1 MGELA
6 NTATDIVGGLRV
18 LRGIGGEQVFLDR
31 YRRQSQRAR
40 VSGVTVARLQSVLD
54 ALQVF
59 LPGVFV
65 VLVVWLVLI
74 PFLKWVTSTYTVT
87 DRRIITRR
95 GILNKTGHDLPL
107 RRINNVNYERS
118 LTDRI
123 LGCGTLVLETAAG
136 QPLVLHDLPR
146 VERVHV
152 LINNLLF
159 RRGEDHLEG
168 GEPSHWDD

>member
-1 MGELA
+1 MAISKDTLGDGEEVVLHMHTHA
-6 NTATDIVGGLRV
+6 KALIWPVVALVVFSAALGVGIAL
-18 LRGIGGEQVFLDR
+18 LPPS
-31 YRRQSQRAR
+31 SQPW
-40 VSGVTVARLQSVLD
+40 GTWVAV
-54 ALQVF
+54 
-59 LPGVFV
+59 GVFV
-65 VLVVWLVLI
+65 VLVIWVVLI
-74 PFLKWVTSTYTVT
+74 PFLRWLTSTYTVT

-136 QPLVLHDLPR
+136 QPLVLHDLPK

-152 LINNLLF
+152 VINNLLF
-159 RRGEDHLEG
+159 QRGGERMEN

>member
-1 MGELA
+1 MA
-6 NTATDIVGGLRV
+6 ISKNTLGDDEEVVLHMHTHGKALIWPVAALVVFSAALGVGIAL
-18 LRGIGGEQVFLDR
+18 LPAS
-31 YRRQSQRAR
+31 SQPW
-40 VSGVTVARLQSVLD
+40 GTWVAV
-54 ALQVF
+54 
-59 LPGVFV
+59 GVFV
-65 VLVVWLVLI
+65 VLVLWAVLV
-74 PFLKWVTSTYTVT
+74 PFLRWVTTTYTVT

-118 LTDRI
+118 ITDRI

-152 LINNLLF
+152 VINNLLF
-159 RRGEDHLEG
+159 QRGHDRMEG
-168 GEPSHWDD
+168 GESSHRDD

>member
-1 MGELA
+1 MAISKDTLGDGEDVVLHMHTHGKA
-6 NTATDIVGGLRV
+6 LVWPVVALIVLSAALGV
-18 LRGIGGEQVFLDR
+18 GI
-31 YRRQSQRAR
+31 
-40 VSGVTVARLQSVLD
+40 
-54 ALQVF
+54 ALIPASAQPWGIWAAV
-59 LPGVFV
+59 GVFM
-65 VLVVWLVLI
+65 VLVIWLVLL
-74 PFLKWVTSTYTVT
+74 PFLRWVTSTYTVT

-118 LTDRI
+118 LIDRI

-152 LINNLLF
+152 VINNLLF
-159 RRGEDHLEG
+159 RRGDDRMDN